1 MVQLMKMKIRTLI
14 RPSFVDNEE
23 DEEHKDCAMR
33 MIKEFFL
40 NTSVVCSSQIYI
52 SHKQLCLKLH
62 CFQVSNA
69 LGTKHI
75 RTFKLLNLSLHRIW
89 KFSS

>member
-1 MVQLMKMKIRTLI
+1 MVQPMKTKIRTLI

-33 MIKEFFL
+33 MIRVVV

-75 RTFKLLNLSLHRIW
+75 RTFKLSNLRLHRIW

>member
-33 MIKEFFL
+33 MIRVVV

-69 LGTKHI
+69 LGTKCI
-75 RTFKLLNLSLHRIW
+75 RTFKLLNLSFYRIW